1 MKAMLFAGTMTAIYL
16 VAVTVIFRLRPVA
29 RKAAAMF
36 WLFWISVPFFLI
48 GYILTPADLWFLP
61 AAIIEPLSWMDA
73 GFSLF
78 VYAALIFGGVLQL
91 YNLADRGFSLRILI
105 DILEAPTQ
113 SMTVDDVM
121 RGYGGGS
128 GISWMFDKRI
138 DGVVQNG
145 LGMRG
150 DGQLKITSK
159 GYSIAAVFGA
169 LRQFLNLP
177 GPDRGG

>member
-1 MKAMLFAGTMTAIYL
+1 MKAMLFAGLMTAIYL
-16 VAVTVIFRLRPVA
+16 VVVTVVFRFGSVI

-36 WLFWISVPFFLI
+36 WLFWMSVPFFMF
-48 GYILTPADLWFLP
+48 GYVVTPADLWLLP
-61 AAIIEPLSWMDA
+61 TPIIEPLSWVDA

-78 VYAALIFGGVLQL
+78 VYAALVFGGALQL

-105 DILEAPTQ
+105 DILEAPTK
-113 SMTVDDVM
+113 SVTVDDVM

-138 DGVVQNG
+138 DGIVQNG
-145 LGMRG
+145 FGVRRN
-150 DGQLKITSK
+150 GQLEMTAK
-159 GYSIAAVFGA
+159 GYSVARFFGA

-177 GPDRGG
+177 GPDRGV